1 MKISTVSTAAN
12 YLLHSD
18 AVLATPESYLGILED
33 SVDHVDPVAVALVR
47 HIDEGDL
54 QRDNILRRHLR
65 PGPQNTTMQSTQI
78 LNVVFDL

>member
-1 MKISTVSTAAN
+1 MYVYGYELLVPTLYTLWTTLEAN
-12 YLLHSD
+12 
-18 AVLATPESYLGILED
+18 LGILEN

-65 PGPQNTTMQSTQI
+65 PGP
-78 LNVVFDL
+78 